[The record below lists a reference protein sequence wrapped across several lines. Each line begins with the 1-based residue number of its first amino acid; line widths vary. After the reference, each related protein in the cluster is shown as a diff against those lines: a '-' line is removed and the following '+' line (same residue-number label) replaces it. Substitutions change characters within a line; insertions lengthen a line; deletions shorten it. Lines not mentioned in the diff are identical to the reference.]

1 MKNLKP
7 IDVVKVVG
15 ATIGIISVVKA
26 FREADHRSDKL
37 EMTEALLRG
46 ATLTI
51 SVILLVRHLRQEVA
65 EADGPDLAGV
75 LGSEAAALGDA

>member
-1 MKNLKP
+1 VKNLKL

-15 ATIGIISVVKA
+15 ATVGIVSVIKA

-37 EMTEALLRG
+37 EMVEALLRG

-51 SVILLVRHLRQEVA
+51 SVVLLLRHLRDEGVG
-65 EADGPDLAGV
+65 EDLAAMLSGETAA
-75 LGSEAAALGDA
+75 SEDSTA